1 MSGYDRRIVDDE
13 LNELLP
19 YLPAIALDGPKGVG
33 KTTTAAQRCA
43 TRFDLDDERTLEVL
57 RADAS
62 RMTAGPD
69 PTLIDEWQ
77 RFPASWD
84 IVRRAVDHDPTPNRF
99 LLTGSTSLSNP
110 QTHSG
115 AARIV
120 SVRMRPQTL
129 VERGVE
135 SPTVSL
141 KELLTGSRKPITG
154 RTGVTLTDYVDAIV
168 ASGFPGLQATSGRAR
183 RAQLSAYLHH
193 IIDRDFSEAGYDVR
207 NPAAL
212 QRWLTAYA
220 AATSTTTSY
229 DKIRHF
235 AAGDK
240 GSAIAK
246 TTANAYR
253 DTLERLW
260 LLDPVPAWSSA
271 TNHVSRLSLT
281 PKHHLAD
288 PALAAQ
294 LLGVS
299 ADALIKAESGG
310 PAIVRHGT
318 LVAALFES
326 LVALNLRV
334 YAQASEARVHHLR
347 TWSGDH
353 EVDFVIVKPDQRFV
367 AIEAKLK
374 DTIHD
379 SDLTH
384 LRWLA
389 QKFGS
394 DLCDSVVVTTGREAY
409 RRSDGIAVVP
419 AALLGV

>member
-220 AATSTTTSY
+220 
-229 DKIRHF
+229 
-235 AAGDK
+235 
-240 GSAIAK
+240 
-246 TTANAYR
+246 YR

-353 EVDFVIVKPDQRFV
+353 EVDFVIVRPDQRFV